1 MAEMDETQSMQENT
15 PDSNSAEKKGKKK
28 GIIALL
34 LLFLAIAAAV
44 GGWWYYTSR
53 PVMDAT
59 TKYWF
64 DKFAEDG
71 SLEGKSPVEIQGI
84 LNAIVEEGMYNVSI
98 NARAIFEDGKSQG
111 SIGMENVPQ
120 NRYYSRIVLTKD
132 DDGTVLY
139 ESQGVRPGQYIDKIS
154 LNVDLDAGEYPCTV
168 LFIITDPDT
177 LDDIGQVK
185 VNISV
190 VVLN

>member
-1 MAEMDETQSMQENT
+1 MAEMNETQIVQENT
-15 PDSNSAEKKGKKK
+15 PDSKSSKKKGKKK

-34 LLFLAIAAAV
+34 LLFLVAASAV

-53 PVMDAT
+53 PVMDDT

-84 LNAIVEEGMYNVSI
+84 LNNIVEEGMFNVSI
-98 NARAIFEDGKSQG
+98 NARVIFEDGKSKG
-111 SIGMENVPQ
+111 SIGMQNVQQ
-120 NRYYSRIVLTKD
+120 NRYYARIVLTKD

-139 ESQGVRPGQYIDKIS
+139 ESQGIKPGQYIDEIS
-154 LNVDLDAGEYPCTV
+154 LKEDLDAGEYPCTA
-168 LFIITDPDT
+168 LFIITDPES
-177 LDDIGQVK
+177 LDDIGQVR
-185 VNISV
+185 VNINV

>member
-1 MAEMDETQSMQENT
+1 MAEMNETQNVQENT
-15 PDSNSAEKKGKKK
+15 PDSKSSEKKGKKK

-34 LLFLAIAAAV
+34 LLLLAAAAV

-53 PVMDAT
+53 PVMDNT

-84 LNAIVEEGMYNVSI
+84 LNNIVEEGMFNVSI
-98 NARAIFEDGKSQG
+98 NARAIFPDGKSKG

-120 NRYYSRIVLTKD
+120 NRYYARIIMTKD

-139 ESQGVRPGQYIDKIS
+139 ESQGIKPGQYIDQIS
-154 LNVDLDAGEYPCTV
+154 LSTELDAGEYPCTV
-168 LFIITDPDT
+168 LFIITDPET
-177 LDDIGQVK
+177 LDDIGQVR
-185 VNISV
+185 VNINV
-190 VVLN
+190 VILN